1 MAPLR
6 SSRHTRNQ
14 EHNQPLRNRAGVI
27 DWDPTDGLPVRKWE
41 QVTVKVNQDLTA
53 DPSDSSNQNQEHTD
67 SDFPWPEQPLP
78 HFFSQLP
85 PHSQELLR
93 RARLGHSNVKP
104 PVWDRKTETWI
115 SGTEVDARN
124 ANLKTKNLSNNPDT
138 PASDHEE
145 ENEEENNNEDLFD
158 VDGAAP
164 EKRRKLNAGLQ
175 ERIFETKKWVQVP
188 TAIAEKTSE
197 PKYLA
202 DRRSGME
209 SLYGGAYK
217 ATHGFGSLGLNPGA
231 GSGAA
236 GFDLGDGSGLGNAAG
251 VLGGNAPP
259 EPAPVRK
266 NMPPRRKKKKK
277 LGGPGRRK
285 AVPVIPGES
294 NPAATQTANAEVIKG
309 DPAAEAVDD
318 SSQPGYSAAGDGGD
332 GDGSGSDSEG
342 EGSEEGEIDEGGK
355 PTLENNPTAVGHS
368 EVESMAD
375 AHADGTGLMTSVQEV
390 PTTEAGSS
398 VDKLVDLDLPQDTAS
413 VAPTQVTASEIP
425 LTDNPMSTHMV
436 MIPES
441 APELDGL
448 PQTSAQGPTITTD
461 GNPPLEVGTS
471 LTNKVATSPQP
482 PSLSESTSIQ
492 AHEPQPGPA
501 ATISA
506 PIPGSPISTLNET
519 NAEQLST
526 PVMPNQAAED
536 VSLPAV
542 LPVDATGIASSAA
555 PTMDLTPS
563 LAATDPVAE
572 AIAPQPI
579 SEIATES
586 SQPDLPTVLPVV
598 VGEGSEVKPDL
609 EGGTRHEE
617 TSGPDVTPL
626 DQSLDNTSEHTP
638 TISTSGV
645 VESVQPSAEP
655 VDASGTTD
663 ALARDPFQPSHD
675 TAPTA
680 TLTQSIADND
690 TDTALNVG
698 AREAVEDVKDGGVST
713 GEGQSGLEGETEIN
727 KDVGLDLLGGLEKAV
742 DLEAASDE

>member
-1 MAPLR
+1 
-6 SSRHTRNQ
+6 
-14 EHNQPLRNRAGVI
+14 
-27 DWDPTDGLPVRKWE
+27 
-41 QVTVKVNQDLTA
+41 
-53 DPSDSSNQNQEHTD
+53 
-67 SDFPWPEQPLP
+67 
-78 HFFSQLP
+78 
-85 PHSQELLR
+85 
-93 RARLGHSNVKP
+93 
-104 PVWDRKTETWI
+104 
-115 SGTEVDARN
+115 
-124 ANLKTKNLSNNPDT
+124 
-138 PASDHEE
+138 
-145 ENEEENNNEDLFD
+145 
-158 VDGAAP
+158 
-164 EKRRKLNAGLQ
+164 
-175 ERIFETKKWVQVP
+175 
-188 TAIAEKTSE
+188 
-197 PKYLA
+197 
-202 DRRSGME
+202 ME